1 MTDLMGT
8 PTSPPKAGSPE
19 DVRQNF
25 RCFRKP
31 IRALIVSTATLEEDI
46 PSASEGHEH
55 RISHLGF
62 SSCPFSAVRP
72 SNVVNLELPDH
83 NHCPNCHSGSV
94 YVYAVKA
101 TPTVLAWA
109 DAPSL
114 DDGREESLNDFGLK
128 DQAVRLFRTTSLELQ
143 VAVQT
148 RADVLHY

>member
-1 MTDLMGT
+1 
-8 PTSPPKAGSPE
+8 
-19 DVRQNF
+19 
-25 RCFRKP
+25 
-31 IRALIVSTATLEEDI
+31 
-46 PSASEGHEH
+46 
-55 RISHLGF
+55 
-62 SSCPFSAVRP
+62 
-72 SNVVNLELPDH
+72 VNLELPDD